1 MEIKTVSFNELKNS
15 SASENISFD
24 PDKRIDVNQKQD
36 IKEISEY
43 DIDKRIEKSE
53 IEHEVSGGPYSEVKK
68 NSNGEIYEVHH
79 MPSDTASPL
88 DRLDGPTIKMEKE
101 DHRQTA
107 SCGSSKDAR
116 DYQKKQKELVDN
128 GKFREALQMDIDD
141 IHEKFGSKYDEAIS
155 QMLKYVD
162 KLEAEGKI

>member
-43 DIDKRIEKSE
+43 DIDKRIENSE
-53 IEHEVSGGPYSEVKK
+53 IEHEVSGGSYSEVKK

-116 DYQKKQKELVDN
+116 DYQKNKKNWSITESFVRLFKWILMIFMKNSVQNMMKQ
-128 GKFREALQMDIDD
+128 FR
-141 IHEKFGSKYDEAIS
+141 KCSS
-155 QMLKYVD
+155 ML
-162 KLEAEGKI
+162 IN